1 MTEDRRIL
9 IAGASGYVGG
19 RLLKVLEAR
28 GETVRCLARKPEF
41 LTSRVARST
50 EVVQGDVLDAESL
63 ERALAGVHTAYY
75 LVHSMGVANFEKAD
89 RIGAA
94 NFAEAAAKAGVQR
107 VIYLGGLGQ
116 GNDLSAHLRSRQE
129 VGRILRQSGVPTI
142 EFRASIVI
150 GSGSLSFE
158 MVRALVDRLPV
169 MITPRW
175 VRMRA
180 QPIAIE
186 DLIAY
191 LLQAREVPL
200 DDSIVVEVGGP
211 DRVTYAQLMNEYA
224 RQRGLRRF
232 MVPVPVLTP
241 RLSSL
246 WLGLV
251 TPLYATVGRKLIE
264 SIPHETLVHD
274 ELAQR
279 LFDVRPRGYQEAIRR
294 ALANEDTE
302 FTETR
307 WSDSISSRGD
317 AQGWGGVRFGSR
329 LVDSRS
335 VHIAST
341 PETVFQP
348 IARIGGER
356 GWYSPAWPWRL
367 RGFVDLLLGG
377 VGMRRGRSHPERLAL
392 GDSLD
397 FWRVEAY
404 EPKRLLRLTAEMKLP
419 GRAWLQFEVEADRGG
434 SRLTQ
439 TAIFD
444 PVGLPGLL
452 YWYALWPAHSLIFG
466 GMLKGI
472 ARSARRF
479 EGRAGVS

>member
-1 MTEDRRIL
+1 MSGKPLTL

-19 RLLKVLEAR
+19 RLLKTLEAH
-28 GETVRCLARKPEF
+28 GEPVRCLARKPEF
-41 LTSRVARST
+41 LTSRVAPST
-50 EVVQGDVLDAESL
+50 EVVRGDVLDAESL
-63 ERALAGVHTAYY
+63 QGALAGVHTAYY
-75 LVHSMGVANFEKAD
+75 LVHSMGTAEFEKVD
-89 RIGAA
+89 RLGAV
-94 NFAEAAAKAGVQR
+94 NFAAAAAKAGVKR
-107 VIYLGGLGQ
+107 LIYLGGLGR
-116 GNDLSAHLRSRQE
+116 GDDLSPHLRSRQE
-129 VGRILRQSGVPTI
+129 VGRILRESGVPTI
-142 EFRASIVI
+142 ELRASIVI

-169 MITPRW
+169 MVTPRW

-186 DLIAY
+186 DLIEY
-191 LLQAREVPL
+191 LLQARTVAL
-200 DDSIVVEVGGP
+200 ADSIVVEVGGP
-211 DRVTYAQLMNEYA
+211 DRVTYAQLMHEYA
-224 RQRGLRRF
+224 GQRGLRRF
-232 MVPVPVLTP
+232 MIPVPLLTP

-264 SIPHETLVHD
+264 SIPHETLVHA

-279 LFDVRPRGYQEAIRR
+279 LFDVRPRGYREAIQR
-294 ALANEDTE
+294 ALTNEDME
-302 FTETR
+302 FAETR
-307 WSDSISSRGD
+307 WSDSIASRGD
-317 AQGWGGVRFGSR
+317 GQSWGGVRFGSR

-335 VHIAST
+335 LRIPAQ
-341 PETVFQP
+341 PEAAFQP
-348 IARIGGER
+348 VVRIGGGR
-356 GWYSPAWPWRL
+356 GWYSPVWPWRL
-367 RGFVDLLLGG
+367 RGFVDLLVGG
-377 VGMRRGRSHPERLAL
+377 VGMRRGRRHPDSLAV

-404 EPKRLLRLTAEMKLP
+404 EPGRLLRLSAEMKLP
-419 GRAWLQFEVEADRGG
+419 GRAWLQFEVEPSRGG

-472 ARSARRF
+472 GQSARRF
-479 EGRAGVS
+479 ARRAA